1 MRLPSNAETDNKK
14 TSQASNMDDLC
25 HIKHVSMSSGT
36 YGNSVENYTNVTG
49 VACGI
54 QFTNT
59 NIRQGGGQVLL
70 VDYDVLLRLPLG
82 TNIFITDEFT
92 LVEKGDTQISGS
104 FKPNG
109 LPTVNSSVQHLQL
122 RRVST

>member
-109 LPTVNSSVQHLQL
+109 LPTVN
-122 RRVST
+122 